1 MATLF
6 YDERRVAT
14 GVLETVLERKPN
26 RRTPGARKDPI
37 RILYIVDQLT
47 EMGGAERLLV
57 KMIRS
62 LPEERFRC
70 SLVTF
75 KIDRSLPLFS
85 SLPCDVRVLP
95 LRKSY
100 DVQALRLS
108 LELRRLIRGEGVSIV
123 HTFFET
129 ADLWGGLVS
138 RLSRVPVLLSSR
150 RDMGILRRPKHALA
164 YRLVNPLF
172 TRVLAVSEEV
182 RQYCVEVDHL
192 RPERVETVYN
202 GVEFASRPLE
212 SRDVCREQLGLSGF
226 QEIVLTIGN
235 IRRVKGIDLF
245 LRAAAQV
252 CKRRP
257 STLFLIVG
265 DNHEPAHLDELKELL
280 SELGISRNVLFY
292 GPSEEI
298 GRFLAACDIFCL
310 PSRSEGFSNAL
321 IEAMGAGVPCVATRV
336 GGNAEAIEH
345 GRSGVLVPREDAK
358 ALGSAIEELLDN
370 PARARALG
378 REASQTVRTRFTHK
392 AMMAHLTTIYE
403 RLLMAAGR

>member
-1 MATLF
+1 MATLSCHEQREAAGVPEAMLKPGSMR
-6 YDERRVAT
+6 DAPGSRQEPVRV
-14 GVLETVLERKPN
+14 
-26 RRTPGARKDPI
+26 
-37 RILYIVDQLT
+37 LYIVDQLT

-62 LPEERFRC
+62 LPKERFRC
-70 SLVTF
+70 SVVTF
-75 KIDRSLPLFS
+75 QIDRDLPLFS
-85 SLPCDVRVLP
+85 SMPCDVRVLP

-100 DVQALRLS
+100 DAQALRLS
-108 LELRRLIRGEGVSIV
+108 LELRRFIRSEGVSIV

-138 RLSRVPVLLSSR
+138 RLSRVPIILSSR

-164 YRLVNPLF
+164 YRFVNPLF

-182 RQYCVEVDHL
+182 RRCCIEVDHL

-202 GVEFASRPLE
+202 GVEFPSLPLE
-212 SRDVCREQLGLSGF
+212 SRDACRERLGLSAF
-226 QEIVLTIGN
+226 KEIVLTIGN
-235 IRRVKGIDLF
+235 IRRVKGIDIF
-245 LRAAAQV
+245 LRAAVDV

-257 STLFLIVG
+257 SALFLIVG
-265 DNHEPAHLDELKELL
+265 DNHEPAHFNELKELV

-292 GPSEEI
+292 GPSEEV

-336 GGNAEAIEH
+336 GGNVEAIEH
-345 GRSGVLVPREDAK
+345 NRSGVLVPSEDPK
-358 ALGSAIEELLDN
+358 ALSSAIAELLDN
-370 PARARALG
+370 PSRARALG
-378 REASQTVRTRFTHK
+378 REASEVVQSRFTHE

-403 RLLMAAGR
+403 RLLVAAGR

>member
-14 GVLETVLERKPN
+14 GVLETVLERKLN
-26 RRTPGARKDPI
+26 RRSPGARKDPI

-47 EMGGAERLLV
+47 EMGGAERLLL

-150 RDMGILRRPKHALA
+150 RDMGILRRPKHTLA

-182 RQYCVEVDHL
+182 RRYCVEVDHL

-212 SRDVCREQLGLSGF
+212 SRDVCREHLGLSGF

-265 DNHEPAHLDELKELL
+265 DNHEPAHSDELKELV

-370 PARARALG
+370 PARGRALG
-378 REASQTVRTRFTHK
+378 REASETVRTRFTHK

>member
-47 EMGGAERLLV
+47 EMGGAERLLL

-75 KIDRSLPLFS
+75 KIDRTLPLFS

-100 DVQALRLS
+100 DVRALRLS

-150 RDMGILRRPKHALA
+150 RDMGILRRPKHTLA

-172 TRVLAVSEEV
+172 TRVL
-182 RQYCVEVDHL
+182 L
-192 RPERVETVYN
+192 R
-202 GVEFASRPLE
+202 
-212 SRDVCREQLGLSGF
+212 
-226 QEIVLTIGN
+226 
-235 IRRVKGIDLF
+235 
-245 LRAAAQV
+245 
-252 CKRRP
+252 
-257 STLFLIVG
+257 
-265 DNHEPAHLDELKELL
+265 
-280 SELGISRNVLFY
+280 
-292 GPSEEI
+292 
-298 GRFLAACDIFCL
+298 
-310 PSRSEGFSNAL
+310 
-321 IEAMGAGVPCVATRV
+321 
-336 GGNAEAIEH
+336 
-345 GRSGVLVPREDAK
+345 
-358 ALGSAIEELLDN
+358 
-370 PARARALG
+370 
-378 REASQTVRTRFTHK
+378 
-392 AMMAHLTTIYE
+392 
-403 RLLMAAGR
+403 